1 MGSDT
6 GAIGTELFMNDSE
19 LTQFVTQLLWIVL
32 FTSMPVV
39 LVASVVGVIVS
50 LVQALTQIQDQTLQ
64 FMIKLFA
71 IAITL
76 MVSYPLLS
84 GILLNYTRQ
93 IMLRIG
99 EHG

>member
-1 MGSDT
+1 MDRPFYVYAGS
-6 GAIGTELFMNDSE
+6 
-19 LTQFVTQLLWIVL
+19 
-32 FTSMPVV
+32 
-39 LVASVVGVIVS
+39 VGGIVS

-64 FMIKLFA
+64 FMIKLLA

-76 MVSYPLLS
+76 MVSYPWLS

>member
-1 MGSDT
+1 
-6 GAIGTELFMNDSE
+6 
-19 LTQFVTQLLWIVL
+19 
-32 FTSMPVV
+32 
-39 LVASVVGVIVS
+39 S

-64 FMIKLFA
+64 FMIKLLA

-76 MVSYPLLS
+76 MVSYPWLS

>member
-1 MGSDT
+1 
-6 GAIGTELFMNDSE
+6 MNDSE

-64 FMIKLFA
+64 FMIKLLA

-76 MVSYPLLS
+76 MVSYPWLS
-84 GILLNYTRQ
+84 GILLNYIRQ

>member
-1 MGSDT
+1 
-6 GAIGTELFMNDSE
+6 
-19 LTQFVTQLLWIVL
+19 
-32 FTSMPVV
+32 
-39 LVASVVGVIVS
+39 
-50 LVQALTQIQDQTLQ
+50 
-64 FMIKLFA
+64 

-76 MVSYPLLS
+76 MVSYPWLS

>member
-64 FMIKLFA
+64 FMIKLLA
-71 IAITL
+71 IAMAMAVPATDI
-76 MVSYPLLS
+76 
-84 GILLNYTRQ
+84 GNCNNLNGQ
-93 IMLRIG
+93 LPMA
-99 EHG
+99 

>member
-1 MGSDT
+1 MDRPFYVYAGGVGGIGSWCHRKPCS
-6 GAIGTELFMNDSE
+6 GLDSK
-19 LTQFVTQLLWIVL
+19 
-32 FTSMPVV
+32 
-39 LVASVVGVIVS
+39 
-50 LVQALTQIQDQTLQ
+50 QDQTLQ
-64 FMIKLFA
+64 FMIKLLA

-76 MVSYPLLS
+76 MVSYPWLS

>member
-1 MGSDT
+1 
-6 GAIGTELFMNDSE
+6 MNDSE

-50 LVQALTQIQDQTLQ
+50 LVQALTQIHQTLQ
-64 FMIKLFA
+64 FMIKLLA

-76 MVSYPLLS
+76 MVSYPWLS

>member
-1 MGSDT
+1 
-6 GAIGTELFMNDSE
+6 MNDSE

-64 FMIKLFA
+64 FMIKLLA

>member
-1 MGSDT
+1 
-6 GAIGTELFMNDSE
+6 MNDSE

-32 FTSMPVV
+32 FTSMPGV

-64 FMIKLFA
+64 FMIKLLA

-76 MVSYPLLS
+76 MVSYPWLS

>member
-1 MGSDT
+1 
-6 GAIGTELFMNDSE
+6 MNDSE

-64 FMIKLFA
+64 FMIKLLA

-76 MVSYPLLS
+76 MVSYPWLS
-84 GILLNYTRQ
+84 GILLNYNRQ

>member
-1 MGSDT
+1 
-6 GAIGTELFMNDSE
+6 MNDSE

-64 FMIKLFA
+64 FMIKLLA

-76 MVSYPLLS
+76 TVSYPWLS

>member
-1 MGSDT
+1 
-6 GAIGTELFMNDSE
+6 MNDSE

-64 FMIKLFA
+64 FMIKLLA

-76 MVSYPLLS
+76 MVSYPWLS
-84 GILLNYTRQ
+84 GILLNYTQQ

>member
-1 MGSDT
+1 
-6 GAIGTELFMNDSE
+6 MNDSE

-32 FTSMPVV
+32 FTSMPVA

-64 FMIKLFA
+64 FMIKLLA

-76 MVSYPLLS
+76 MVSYPWLS
-84 GILLNYTRQ
+84 GILLNYTWQ

>member
-1 MGSDT
+1 
-6 GAIGTELFMNDSE
+6 MNDSE

-64 FMIKLFA
+64 FMIKLLA

-76 MVSYPLLS
+76 MVSDPWLS

>member
-1 MGSDT
+1 
-6 GAIGTELFMNDSE
+6 MNDSE

-64 FMIKLFA
+64 FMIKLLA

-76 MVSYPLLS
+76 MVSYPGLT

>member
-1 MGSDT
+1 MDRP
-6 GAIGTELFMNDSE
+6 FC
-19 LTQFVTQLLWIVL
+19 VC
-32 FTSMPVV
+32 MPVV

-64 FMIKLFA
+64 FMIKLA
-71 IAITL
+71 IGNLQPTL
-76 MVSYPLLS
+76 MVSHPWLS

-99 EHG
+99 SMVEWHNR

>member
-1 MGSDT
+1 
-6 GAIGTELFMNDSE
+6 MNDSE

-64 FMIKLFA
+64 FMIKLLA

-76 MVSYPLLS
+76 MVSYPWLS
-84 GILLNYTRQ
+84 G
-93 IMLRIG
+93 
-99 EHG
+99 

>member
-1 MGSDT
+1 
-6 GAIGTELFMNDSE
+6 
-19 LTQFVTQLLWIVL
+19 
-32 FTSMPVV
+32 VV

-64 FMIKLFA
+64 FMIKLLA

-76 MVSYPLLS
+76 MVSYPWLS
-84 GILLNYTRQ
+84 GILLTYTRQ

>member
-1 MGSDT
+1 
-6 GAIGTELFMNDSE
+6 MNDSE

-64 FMIKLFA
+64 FMIKLLA

-76 MVSYPLLS
+76 MVSYPWLS
-84 GILLNYTRQ
+84 GILLNYTLQ

>member
-1 MGSDT
+1 
-6 GAIGTELFMNDSE
+6 MNDSE
-19 LTQFVTQLLWIVL
+19 LTQLVTQLLWIVL

-39 LVASVVGVIVS
+39 LVASVVGVIAS

-64 FMIKLFA
+64 FMIKLLA

-76 MVSYPLLS
+76 MVSYPWLS